1 MKYRVPIIGSGA
13 GAFDA
18 RRPAHQNLLGP
29 IWTRLKEF
37 ETDTHCVVEALE
49 FADVNGERV
58 RVPCLAPGHSALID
72 IPGVE
77 AFE

>member
-13 GAFDA
+13 GHFDA

-29 IWTRLKEF
+29 VWTRLKEL
-37 ETDTHCVVEALE
+37 ETATHCVVEVHTGAPDRTPRE
-49 FADVNGERV
+49 
-58 RVPCLAPGHSALID
+58 APGHSVLID

-77 AFE
+77 AFD

>member
-13 GAFDA
+13 TQFDA

-37 ETDTHCVVEALE
+37 DTDTHCVVEVLRFDDSSGA
-49 FADVNGERV
+49 RT
-58 RVPCLAPGHSALID
+58 RVPCEAPGHSVLID
-72 IPGVE
+72 MPGVDV
-77 AFE
+77 FD